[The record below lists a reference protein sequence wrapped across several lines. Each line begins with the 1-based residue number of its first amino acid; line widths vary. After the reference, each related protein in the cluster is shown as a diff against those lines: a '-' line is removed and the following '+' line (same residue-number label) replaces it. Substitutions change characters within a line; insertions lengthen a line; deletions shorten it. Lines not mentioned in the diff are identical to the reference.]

1 MSYFVKHISPRSLEK
16 MGIAL
21 VHQQEDQETLL
32 LYSICV
38 NSIAAKFLNTII
50 SEESDTEMAQEVR
63 VAIAKYN
70 ASAELA
76 MSRIPLLASPS
87 LTLLQA
93 LLCSVRKPSCRITH
107 KLSDSILSRHSSVK
121 AKATQ
126 QPAGRSHPPPAR
138 HAWTWASTRAEVI
151 SGIPK
156 PKTMSYIT
164 ALCGATCSTRAFP

>member
-1 MSYFVKHISPRSLEK
+1 

-38 NSIAAKFLNTII
+38 NSLAAKFINTII
-50 SEESDTEMAQEVR
+50 SEESDAEMSHEIRTAM
-63 VAIAKYN
+63 AKYT

-93 LLCSVRKPSCRITH
+93 LLCSVCNSSTTAYLALPNRIVCR
-107 KLSDSILSRHSSVK
+107 LSSAKVK
-121 AKATQ
+121 ETL
-126 QPAGRSHPPPAR
+126 QPVGRSHPLLAR
-138 HAWTWASTRAEVI
+138 RAWT
-151 SGIPK
+151 
-156 PKTMSYIT
+156 
-164 ALCGATCSTRAFP
+164 